1 MTTGRSVRRRVYQR
15 VVTDKSH
22 TVSEARALEGNVV
35 TAGTIRKWIKKGPE
49 YCNKRN
55 RSCKMTEDHFQVL
68 LHWLHK
74 EPRRTYQ
81 QSADYVYAK
90 TQHAYTIKQ
99 IRGAFKKRKI
109 SRKKID
115 PVAFQRDEVLRRNFR
130 RRLMPP
136 HLGTLLFF
144 LLPVHA

>member
-1 MTTGRSVRRRVYQR
+1 MRRRVYQR

-22 TVSEARALEGNVV
+22 TVSEARTLEGNVV
-35 TAGTIRKWIKKGPE
+35 TATTIREWIKKGPE

-90 TQHAYTIKQ
+90 HSMLTRLSRFEVPSKREKFPGKRL
-99 IRGAFKKRKI
+99 IR
-109 SRKKID
+109 
-115 PVAFQRDEVLRRNFR
+115 
-130 RRLMPP
+130 
-136 HLGTLLFF
+136 
-144 LLPVHA
+144 